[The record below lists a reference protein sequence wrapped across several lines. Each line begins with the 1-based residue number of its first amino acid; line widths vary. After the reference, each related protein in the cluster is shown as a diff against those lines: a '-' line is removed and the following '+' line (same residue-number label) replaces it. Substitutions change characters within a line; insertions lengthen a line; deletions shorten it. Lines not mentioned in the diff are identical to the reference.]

1 MDEKNIKKIICFG
14 LLIFFATLLG
24 VIYFISNKKNE
35 ISDNDRDS
43 ISTNYIYSD
52 IYDINEYQ
60 TVYNLMK
67 KYLDNLNNSSYIL
80 DLILNSY
87 KNKNNIN
94 ATNYQNYIEEYYESY
109 SYEIEKMK
117 LYYNSY
123 FKIFLIDGKYSLESY
138 DSVLKTTNIKDIVI
152 FDIANNS
159 FSIIPMIPDNDFKSI
174 ILKYDLENYTESI
187 IRNNNNEIEF
197 KELEESNEVLI
208 YLNKYINLM
217 INDCST
223 AYNKLQSDS
232 NNRKMNYNEFNL
244 LCDNFKTGKYS
255 TVIKKYNTQSLNN
268 GTKIFEVEDY
278 NSLKYKFIINSVM
291 NYDVTMTK

>member
-14 LLIFFATLLG
+14 LLIFFAILLG
-24 VIYFISNKKNE
+24 AIYFISNKKNE